1 MRLLRKHARDFL
13 ALAFVALIGLGVGGY
28 ILSNQRFYPPE
39 WVPVIGSDFVDVDAV
54 LSNAQAVVPGQG
66 QTVNIAGVKVGEIGK
81 VTLENGRATVQ
92 MKIRRKY
99 LPLYNDANIL
109 LRPKTGLKDMYLEL
123 DPGDPKAG
131 KMAKGRA
138 VPLARTL
145 PDVNPDEFLASL
157 DADTQAYLRVLL
169 NSGAEAFEGDAPAEL
184 RQTFKRFEPT
194 GRDIKKITSQVSLRQ
209 KNVRRVIHNFQE
221 LTTALGERDRQLS
234 QFVDS
239 SNVNFQAIASQEA
252 NLRRSLELLPGTLK
266 QTSSTLTDVDALA
279 GQLGPALNKLRP
291 GARALGPSLRQTRP
305 FLRATTPV
313 IKNEIRPFSRDTQPA
328 TRDLR
333 AAAKDLAVVAPSL
346 TRTFGVLNSLVNAL
360 AYNPRGSE
368 EGFLFWLS
376 WGNHNRSL
384 LYGNQ
389 DAHGPARRGQ
399 VFVAC
404 AVQPVLDTLLIN
416 NEALGVLIELL
427 NRPPSAKVCPG
438 AGFSAKAS
446 EAKEDKDKDAK
457 AGTAEDQKDEAAAGE
472 AKDEAAAGTDDGQK
486 QAAGTVVAP

>member
-99 LPLYNDANIL
+99 LPLYNDASIL

-123 DPGDPKAG
+123 DPGNPRTG
-131 KMAKGRA
+131 KLAKGRA

-145 PDVNPDEFLASL
+145 PDVNPDEFLSSL
-157 DADTQAYLRVLL
+157 DADTTAYLRILL
-169 NSGAEAFEGDAPAEL
+169 SSGAEAFEGDAPAEL

-194 GRDIKKITSQVSLRQ
+194 TRDIDKITKQLAVRRR
-209 KNVRRVIHNFQE
+209 NVRRAIHNFQE
-221 LTTALGERDRQLS
+221 VATALGERDTQLS

-239 SNVNFQAIASQEA
+239 SNANFQAIASQEGS
-252 NLRRSLELLPGTLK
+252 LRRSLELLPATLN
-266 QTSSTLTDVDALA
+266 QTTATLTDVDALA
-279 GQLGPALNKLRP
+279 SQLGPALGKLRP
-291 GARALGPSLRQTRP
+291 GARALGPSMRQMRP

-313 IKNEIRPFSRDTQPA
+313 IKNEIRPFSRDTQPV

-368 EGFLFWLS
+368 EGFLFWLA

-384 LYGNQ
+384 LYGTQ
-389 DAHGPARRGQ
+389 DAHGPVRRGQ
-399 VFVAC
+399 VFVGC
-404 AVQPVLDTLLIN
+404 AALPVLETLPIA
-416 NEALGVLIELL
+416 NEPLGVLIEML
-427 NRPPSAKVCPG
+427 NAPRQSQVCPG
-438 AGFSAKAS
+438 NPVLPTAPAAAKA
-446 EAKEDKDKDAK
+446 EAEKK
-457 AGTAEDQKDEAAAGE
+457 AGAEKEPGAEEQTGAEEKASSGAADDSAG
-472 AKDEAAAGTDDGQK
+472 K
-486 QAAGTVVAP
+486 VLP